1 MEDMISKIIEMD
13 ERARKIVDEGKRT
26 KVESLN
32 EIAKNKEQLRESM
45 LKRARKKVEAARKLE
60 TERAQKRINEIE
72 IDSKK
77 RSEIMNKTYNENCDI
92 WVDTIVKQ
100 VLGE

>member
-1 MEDMISKIIEMD
+1 MISKIIEMD

-45 LKRARKKVEAARKLE
+45 LKRAKKKVEAARKLE
-60 TERAQKRINEIE
+60 VERAQKRINEIE
-72 IDSKK
+72 ADSKK
-77 RSEIMNKTYNENCDI
+77 RSEIMNDTYNEKCNE

-100 VLGE
+100 VLGEQ